1 MILAK
6 KENIIVLPRGFKNIN
21 LLFGFPYP
29 KCISLCIYHYRII
42 SITNFILTK
51 CTPDNNDLTKAE
63 KKYCDNLI
71 LKKTQ
76 KKNLD
81 VLEEQEETPIQ
92 FHAASTLNNTS
103 NNDNS
108 GQQQNNKR
116 PNNNIYA

>member
-1 MILAK
+1 
-6 KENIIVLPRGFKNIN
+6 
-21 LLFGFPYP
+21 
-29 KCISLCIYHYRII
+29 
-42 SITNFILTK
+42 LTK

-81 VLEEQEETPIQ
+81 ILEEQEETPIQ

-108 GQQQNNKR
+108 GLQQ
-116 PNNNIYA
+116 